1 MSLIAQKLISAS
13 GPKEATDG
21 DFNLVTQLYQ
31 FDGTNG
37 AQNNT
42 LLDSSPESHTVTRNA
57 DIVQGTFSPFSS
69 DEGKWS
75 VSFDGTDDYLQ
86 IANSSDFNLGS
97 GDFTLEA
104 YVFQTSD
111 ASTASNSHNIFNKWN
126 NTSSA
131 KSYAFRITSSSGQKL
146 QFFWST
152 DGNNNNYITSND
164 SLTSN
169 QWHHVAVVNNGG
181 TITLYIDGT
190 AQSSTGTAGTLYS
203 ASVNLNIGRTDA
215 DSGSQY
221 FDGFISNARLVKGT
235 AVYTSN
241 FTPSTSPLTAITNTK
256 LLTCCSNR
264 FRDKSTSAHTI
275 TPSSAP
281 KIQPFSPFA
290 PSSAYNAATKG
301 GSALWPTET
310 DKTNKITLSSSADFA
325 FGTGAFTI
333 DCWVYVTADTTP
345 YSRVWHVG
353 PFWNNNNAIGL
364 VVNDTAESDKTT
376 FDVYV
381 AGGRTCV
388 STNVTPRN
396 EWFHVACVR
405 DSSGNFKLFI
415 NGNLDATNTSYTSTD
430 ISSGGN
436 QTFAIGNIVETSS
449 GIEAEAQFEGYISNL
464 RVVKGTAIYS
474 SSFTPPTAPTTDV
487 TNTKLLANF
496 TNAAIIDSTGKNNV
510 ETGAN
515 AQLDT
520 TVKKFGTASYESDGS
535 TSSFLT
541 LSNSD
546 MFPTGFSPFTIEG
559 FIYINSPHKNYN
571 NIISLGFGIQMYVDS
586 GGKLICWLG
595 NSSGSYFVNGLQST
609 ATISLSTWT
618 YIALVRNSVY
628 PYTSNTVT
636 WFVNGTAGGQ
646 VTEGVSNTIAPIGT
660 YNTYAAI
667 GAYPTG
673 SYIYDGFLDELRIT
687 NKARYTSNFTAPTEE
702 FLNR

>member
-1 MSLIAQKLISAS
+1 MAFLSEKLISAS
-13 GPKEATDG
+13 AAEETDD
-21 DFNLVTQLYQ
+21 DFNLVAGLYH
-31 FDGTNG
+31 FDGSNG
-37 AQNNT
+37 GQNDT
-42 LLDSSPESHTVTRNA
+42 YVDSSSTSKTLTCSSNLF
-57 DIVQGTFSPFSS
+57 QGTFSPFSA

-75 VSFDGTDDYLQ
+75 GSFDGTDDYLSIPTSDDFEFGTGDYTIEAWVYKITTGQ
-86 IANSSDFNLGS
+86 EHIYEGRNGGNTNRVLFYVNSANKLANYINASVKGAATSDFPLNQWVHVALVRSGTTGYMFQNGTQVATWS
-97 GDFTLEA
+97 GDSTDIDKPVGDV
-104 YVFQTSD
+104 YI
-111 ASTASNSHNIFNKWN
+111 ASE
-126 NTSSA
+126 
-131 KSYAFRITSSSGQKL
+131 KSTN
-146 QFFWST
+146 FFW
-152 DGNNNNYITSND
+152 G
-164 SLTSN
+164 
-169 QWHHVAVVNNGG
+169 
-181 TITLYIDGT
+181 
-190 AQSSTGTAGTLYS
+190 
-203 ASVNLNIGRTDA
+203 
-215 DSGSQY
+215 
-221 FDGFISNARLVKGT
+221 GFISNLRVLKGT
-235 AVYTSN
+235 ALYTGSYT
-241 FTPSTSPLTAITNTK
+241 TPTSPLTAITNTK
-256 LLTCCSNR
+256 LLICCSNR
-264 FRDKSTSAHTI
+264 FRDKSTSGHVVT
-275 TPSSAP
+275 SSGAS
-281 KIQPFSPFA
+281 IQPFSPFA
-290 PSSAYNAATKG
+290 PSASYSASVNG
-301 GSALWPTET
+301 GSAYWPTET

-333 DCWVYVTADTTP
+333 DCWVYVTADTNP

-364 VVNDTAESDKTT
+364 VVNDTAESDKIT

-388 STNVTPRN
+388 STNTTPRN
-396 EWFHVACVR
+396 QWIHIACVR

-449 GIEAEAQFEGYISNL
+449 SLEAEACFEGYISNL

-496 TNAAIIDSTGKNNV
+496 TNASIIDSTGKNNV

-541 LSNSD
+541 LSNSELI
-546 MFPTGFSPFTIEG
+546 PQGTQSFTVEC

-571 NIISLGFGIQMYVDS
+571 NIYSGSFGIQMYVDN
-586 GGKLICWLG
+586 GGNLICWLG

-618 YIALVRNSVY
+618 HIALVRDFSAE
-628 PYTSNTVT
+628 TVT

-646 VTEGVSNTIAPIGT
+646 ATSVTDSVAPVGT
-660 YNTYAAI
+660 YNNFATI
-667 GAYPTG
+667 GAYPNG
-673 SYIYDGFLDELRIT
+673 SYIYDGFLDEFRIT
-687 NKARYTSNFTAPTEE
+687 NKARYTSNFTAPTKA
-702 FLNR
+702 FLDL